1 MGGDARLWRRRRQ
14 RVSGFR
20 VSRRASVTKDS
31 GRLPRVHVPARVVK
45 SATRNLP
52 GASAARDYTPPMAS
66 YHFSG
71 IAGAGMNPLAQLM
84 QAWGH
89 RVQGSDRSLDQ
100 GKQPELA
107 ERLRAQGITLLP
119 QDGAAIRAGLER
131 FVFSTAVEQDT
142 PEVRAARDLKLE
154 LVPRPALLAEVVN
167 GGAPGVAIAGTSG
180 KSTITGM
187 VAWILRQ
194 AGTPATVLGGAA
206 LSGEGVAGCFVA
218 GPSGEPVVA
227 EACESDGT
235 LIGYRPG
242 IGVIHNVSRD
252 HGELDDLRRQFAT
265 FASNSA
271 LTLVNAACAES
282 MALPARRR
290 ITYGEGAHA
299 DAPLEVIAVGP
310 TRALG
315 VLLLP
320 TGGELDIDLP
330 QPGRHNLENA
340 AAAALVARELG
351 VSPAAIAAALR
362 TFPGVARRFTVVG
375 TTDTGIRV
383 VDDYAHN
390 GEKIRAAI
398 TAAQSGCDRL
408 IAIFQPH
415 GYGPAR
421 FLRPELREILPT
433 VLRAQDRF
441 CYAEIFYS
449 GGTVAKDISSRDLAA
464 DLPPGLRC
472 GYAANHQQVLAWA
485 AEEAHAGDTVLLMG
499 ARDPDLPKLAHAL
512 FGLL

>member
-1 MGGDARLWRRRRQ
+1 
-14 RVSGFR
+14 
-20 VSRRASVTKDS
+20 
-31 GRLPRVHVPARVVK
+31 
-45 SATRNLP
+45 
-52 GASAARDYTPPMAS
+52 MAS

-71 IAGAGMNPLAQLM
+71 VAGAGMNPLAQLM

-107 ERLRAQGITLLP
+107 ERLRAQGIALLP
-119 QDGAAIRAGLER
+119 QDGAGVVAGLDR

-142 PEVRAARDLKLE
+142 PEVRAARELKLE
-154 LVPRPALLAEVVN
+154 LLPRPALLAEIVN

-180 KSTITGM
+180 KSTVTGM

-194 AGTPATVLGGAA
+194 AGVPATVLGGAA
-206 LSGEGVAGCFVA
+206 LTGEGVSGCFAA
-218 GPSGEPVVA
+218 GPRRSPVVA

-235 LIGYRPG
+235 LVGYRPG

-265 FASNSA
+265 FAGNAGLALVNSA
-271 LTLVNAACAES
+271 CHEA
-282 MALPARRR
+282 MALPTRARL
-290 ITYGEGAHA
+290 TYGEGARA
-299 DAPLEVIAVGP
+299 DAPLEVIAIGP
-310 TRALG
+310 ERARG
-315 VLLLP
+315 VLALP
-320 TGGELDIDLP
+320 DGGELDLDLP
-330 QPGRHNLENA
+330 QPGRHTLENA
-340 AAAALVARELG
+340 TAAALVARELG
-351 VSPAAIAAALR
+351 VAPAAIAAALR
-362 TFPGVARRFTVVG
+362 VFPGVARRYTVIG

-390 GEKIRAAI
+390 GEKIRAAV
-398 TAAQSGCDRL
+398 TAAQAGCGRL
-408 IAIFQPH
+408 LAIFQPH

-421 FLRPELREILPT
+421 FLRPELQAIVPGL
-433 VLRAQDRF
+433 LRPQDRF

-464 DLPPGLRC
+464 DLPAALGC
-472 GYAANHQQVLAWA
+472 GYAANHQQVLTWA
-485 AEEAHAGDTVLLMG
+485 AGEARPGDTVLLMG
-499 ARDPDLPKLAHAL
+499 ARDPDLPRLAQAL

>member
-1 MGGDARLWRRRRQ
+1 MAR
-14 RVSGFR
+14 
-20 VSRRASVTKDS
+20 
-31 GRLPRVHVPARVVK
+31 
-45 SATRNLP
+45 
-52 GASAARDYTPPMAS
+52 

-100 GKQPELA
+100 GKQPELG
-107 ERLRAQGITLLP
+107 ECLRAQGIALLA
-119 QDGAAIRAGLER
+119 QDGGAIRPGIDR

-142 PEVRAARDLKLE
+142 PEVRAARELKLE

-180 KSTITGM
+180 KSTVTGM

-194 AGTPATVLGGAA
+194 AATPATVLGGAA
-206 LSGEGVAGCFVA
+206 LVGEGVAGCFVA
-218 GPSGEPVVA
+218 GPSGGAVVA

-235 LIGYRPG
+235 LVGYHPA

-271 LTLVNAACAES
+271 LCLVNAACAEA
-282 MALPARRR
+282 MALPTRRR
-290 ITYGEGAHA
+290 LTYGDGAHA
-299 DAPLEVIAVGP
+299 DAPLEVVAIGP
-310 TRALG
+310 DRARG
-315 VLLLP
+315 VLALP
-320 TGGELDIDLP
+320 DGGELDLDLP
-330 QPGRHNLENA
+330 QPGRHTLENA

-351 VSPAAIAAALR
+351 VAPAAIAAALR
-362 TFPGVARRFTVVG
+362 SFPGVARRFTVVG

-398 TAAQSGCDRL
+398 TAAQAGCSRL

-421 FLRPELREILPT
+421 FLRPELREIVPA
-433 VLRAQDRF
+433 VLRPQDRF

-485 AEEAHAGDTVLLMG
+485 ADEAHAGDTVLLMG
-499 ARDPDLPKLAHAL
+499 ARDPDLPRLAQAL